1 MRCQPRRP
9 AIERSHRCRVRRTK
23 SRDFFRILRVD
34 QMIEP
39 SVLQLRSI
47 RRTRFQSPIRQ
58 KIAGIHGVDCRLSLA
73 AEMFSEISRDLFSS
87 ETHLVDPSLVW
98 REKYE
103 VCRERDCSSRLEALN
118 DTTEIMNE
126 KLLPQPGDGLIVLAG
141 GMKSVWVIAGSTEA
155 AEDRIDTRPSPFE
168 MTDVHVDNR
177 ICFRVERIIHIDEYF
192 SARFDDDNT
201 VLAGRSDECD
211 ACIAIDPIC
220 FARTGLRNFAESK
233 GSEPRD
239 RFRIPIKR
247 IKNSLGRAAQPAQS
261 RLMKVIFVR
270 V

>member
-9 AIERSHRCRVRRTK
+9 AIERSHRCPVRRTK

-47 RRTRFQSPIRQ
+47 RRTRLQSSIRQ
-58 KIAGIHGVDCRLSLA
+58 KIARVHRVDCRLSLA
-73 AEMFSEISRDLFSS
+73 SEMFSVVSRDLFSS
-87 ETHLVDPSLVW
+87 ETCLVDPSLVW

-103 VCRERDCSSRLEALN
+103 VCRERDRSSRLETLN

-126 KLLPQPGDGLIVLAG
+126 KLLPQPCDGLIVLAG
-141 GMKSVWVIAGSTEA
+141 GVKSVWVVAGSTEA
-155 AEDRIDTRPSPFE
+155 AEDHIDTRPSPFE
-168 MTDVHVDNR
+168 MADVHVNNR
-177 ICFRVERIIHIDEYF
+177 IRFRVERIIHIDEHF

-211 ACIAIDPIC
+211 ACIAIDPVG
-220 FARTGLRNFAESK
+220 FARTSLRNFTESE
-233 GSEPRD
+233 GSVPRD
-239 RFRIPIKR
+239 RFGIPIKR
-247 IKNSLGRAAQPAQS
+247 IENSLGRAAQP
-261 RLMKVIFVR
+261 
-270 V
+270 